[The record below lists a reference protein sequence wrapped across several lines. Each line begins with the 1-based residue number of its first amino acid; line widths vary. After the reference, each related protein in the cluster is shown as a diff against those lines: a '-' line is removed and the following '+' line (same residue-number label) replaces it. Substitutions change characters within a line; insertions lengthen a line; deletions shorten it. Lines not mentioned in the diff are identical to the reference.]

1 MCCAITPSHSR
12 HQNYDLMRNHHNTE
26 FQPSLA
32 VSITG
37 ALAVLDARFIIRF
50 LRVRLR
56 APDHWSESRS
66 RVCRRET
73 LTS

>member
-12 HQNYDLMRNHHNTE
+12 HQNSDLMRNHHNTE

-50 LRVRLR
+50 LRLRPR

>member
-1 MCCAITPSHSR
+1 MYCAITPSHSR
-12 HQNYDLMRNHHNTE
+12 HQNSDLMRNHHNTE

-50 LRVRLR
+50 LRVPYAPRTIGVS
-56 APDHWSESRS
+56 PDHGCAG
-66 RVCRRET
+66 VI
-73 LTS
+73 L